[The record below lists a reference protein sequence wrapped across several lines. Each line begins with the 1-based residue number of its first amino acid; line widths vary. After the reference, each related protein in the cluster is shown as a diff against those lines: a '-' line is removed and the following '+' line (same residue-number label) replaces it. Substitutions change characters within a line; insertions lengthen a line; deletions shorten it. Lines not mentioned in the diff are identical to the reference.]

1 MVTSNSNSQKYSDT
15 QAIQNDYP
23 TVSPSV
29 FGSSITSVDTLI
41 NNMRVNI
48 EKNPQ
53 SKAKWLKA
61 RQKVKDSALSTTD
74 TIVINGKK
82 PLLQTIKRPVNGQ
95 VAIIDWLNIT
105 FDISAIN
112 EKYRRTHEDDDQYM
126 ALCQAAVADF
136 APILARIFGKKY
148 ATVSQNQNG
157 ANFYKYSFNFG
168 ENYGKICI
176 GGQRDSVL
184 VMLNGT
190 GCSLAPQGWEH
201 YMYQFLSSLDDK
213 KQKPKITRIDLAHDD
228 LKGEYLDVHVLDQ
241 LETDDLFHC
250 GGAPHSVSHA
260 GEWKHGDPND
270 MGLTLNIG
278 KRSSGKYARFY
289 EKGKQLGDKDG
300 EYSRWVRA
308 EVEFKA
314 NDRVIPFDVLKDPS
328 AYFMGA
334 YPVFAD
340 LFDYERINKLE
351 IIQKTAEITLQHSFD
366 VIKHQFGKYFS
377 YYSTFM
383 SLEEILNMIK
393 SDCDDDVPVRLH
405 LPDEFAKQQAQL
417 GNSLISNTSSDK
429 HLTEA

>member
-1 MVTSNSNSQKYSDT
+1 MTTNIKNSQNSPIQQSY
-15 QAIQNDYP
+15 QNDYP

-29 FGSSITSVDTLI
+29 FGSSITTVDTLI
-41 NNMRVNI
+41 NNMRVNSEI
-48 EKNPQ
+48 NPNFKNKCQ
-53 SKAKWLKA
+53 NSYQ
-61 RQKVKDSALSTTD
+61 RVKDTALSTLETV
-74 TIVINGKK
+74 VIKGKK
-82 PLLQTIKRPVNGQ
+82 PLLQTIKRPINGQ

-105 FDISAIN
+105 FDISTIN

-148 ATVSQNQNG
+148 SAISQNQNG

-176 GGQRDSVL
+176 GGQRDTVL

-190 GCSLAPQGWEH
+190 GCSLAPQGWEYFMH
-201 YMYQFLSSLDDK
+201 LFLSRLDEK
-213 KQKPKITRIDLAHDD
+213 TQKPKITRIDLAHDD

-289 EKGKQLGDKDG
+289 EKGKQLGDKGG

-314 NDRVIPFDVLKDPS
+314 NDRFIPFDVLKDPS

-366 VIKHQFGKYFS
+366 WLKTQGGKYFS

-383 SLEEILNMIK
+383 SPEEILEMIK
-393 SDCDDDVPVRLH
+393 SDCADDVPVRLH
-405 LPDEFAKQQAQL
+405 LPDEFAKKQAKRR
-417 GNSLISNTSSDK
+417 NKLIPS
-429 HLTEA
+429 

>member
-1 MVTSNSNSQKYSDT
+1 MTNSIQNSQNSPIQQSY
-15 QAIQNDYP
+15 QNDYP

-29 FGSSITSVDTLI
+29 FGSSITTVDTLI
-41 NNMRVNI
+41 NNMRVNSEI
-48 EKNPQ
+48 NPNFKNKCQ
-53 SKAKWLKA
+53 NSYQ
-61 RQKVKDSALSTTD
+61 RVKDTALSTLETV
-74 TIVINGKK
+74 VIKGKK
-82 PLLQTIKRPVNGQ
+82 PLLQTIKRPINGQ

-105 FDISAIN
+105 FDISTIN

-148 ATVSQNQNG
+148 SAISQNQNG

-176 GGQRDSVL
+176 GGQRDTVL
-184 VMLNGT
+184 IMLNGT
-190 GCSLAPQGWEH
+190 GCSLAPIGWECF
-201 YMYQFLSSLDDK
+201 MYLFLSRLDEK
-213 KQKPKITRIDLAHDD
+213 TQKPKITRIDLAHDD

-289 EKGKQLGDKDG
+289 EKGKQLGDKGG

-314 NDRVIPFDVLKDPS
+314 NDRFIPFDVLKDPS

-340 LFDYERINKLE
+340 LFDYERINKFE

-366 VIKHQFGKYFS
+366 WLKTQGGKYFS

-383 SLEEILNMIK
+383 SPEEILEMIK
-393 SDCDDDVPVRLH
+393 SDDPEDIPIRLH
-405 LPDEFAKQQAQL
+405 LPDEFAKQQAKI
-417 GNSLISNTSSDK
+417 GNKLIPS
-429 HLTEA
+429 

>member
-29 FGSSITSVDTLI
+29 FGSSITTVDTLI
-41 NNMRVNI
+41 NNMRVNNKI
-48 EKNPQ
+48 NPQ
-53 SKAKWLKA
+53 FKNKCQQAYQ
-61 RQKVKDSALSTTD
+61 RVKDSALSTTD
-74 TIVINGKK
+74 TIIIKGKK
-82 PLLQTIKRPVNGQ
+82 PLLQTIKRPANGQ

-105 FDISAIN
+105 FDISTIN
-112 EKYRRTHEDDDQYM
+112 EKYRRTNEDDDQYM
-126 ALCQAAVADF
+126 ALCQAAIADF
-136 APILARIFGKKY
+136 APMLARIFGKKY
-148 ATVSQNQNG
+148 STVAQNQNG

-184 VMLNGT
+184 IMLNGT

-201 YMYQFLSSLDDK
+201 YMHQFLTTIA
-213 KQKPKITRIDLAHDD
+213 QKPKITRIDLAHDD
-228 LKGEYLDVHVLDQ
+228 LKGDYLDVHVLDQ

-250 GGAPHSVSHA
+250 GGAPHTVGHL
-260 GEWKHGDPND
+260 GNWKYDDPND
-270 MGLTLNIG
+270 NGLTLNIG
-278 KRSSGKYARFY
+278 KRDSGKFARFY
-289 EKGKQLGDKDG
+289 EKGKKLGDKDG

-314 NDRVIPFDVLKDPS
+314 NDRIIPFDVLKDPS

-351 IIQKTAEITLQHSFD
+351 VVQKTSEITLQQSFNW
-366 VIKHQFGKYFS
+366 IKNQGGKYFS

-383 SLEEILNMIK
+383 SPEEILEMIK
-393 SDCDDDVPVRLH
+393 SDNAQDVPVRLH
-405 LPDEFAKQQAQL
+405 LPDEFAKQQAKI
-417 GNSLISNTSSDK
+417 GNKLIPS
-429 HLTEA
+429 

>member
-1 MVTSNSNSQKYSDT
+1 MAMSDQKDKKYNNT
-15 QAIQNDYP
+15 NPVQNDYP

-29 FGSSITSVDTLI
+29 FGSTVTGVDTLI
-41 NNMRVNI
+41 NNMRVNS
-48 EKNPQ
+48 EKNPH
-53 SKAKWLKA
+53 SKAKWLKE
-61 RQKVKDSALSTTD
+61 RQKVKNSALSTTD
-74 TIVINGKK
+74 TIIISGKK
-82 PLLQTIKRPVNGQ
+82 PVLQTIKRPINGQ

-105 FDISAIN
+105 FDIATIH
-112 EKYRRTHEDDDQYM
+112 EKYRRTNEDDDQYM
-126 ALCQAAVADF
+126 SLCQAAVAEF
-136 APILARIFGKKY
+136 APMLARIFGKTY
-148 ATVSQNQNG
+148 ANVKQNQNG

-184 VMLNGT
+184 IMLNGT

-201 YMYQFLSSLDDK
+201 YMHQFLSK
-213 KQKPKITRIDLAHDD
+213 VAKKPKITRIDLAHDD

-241 LETDDLFHC
+241 LETDDLFNC
-250 GGAPHSVSHA
+250 GGAPHTVGHL
-260 GEWKHGDPND
+260 GEWKYDDPNNR
-270 MGLTLNIG
+270 GLTLNIG
-278 KRSSGKYARFY
+278 KRDSGKFARFY
-289 EKGKQLGDKDG
+289 EKGKKLGDKDG

-314 NDRVIPFDVLKDPS
+314 NDRHIPLDVLKDPS

-351 IIQKTAEITLQHSFD
+351 IVQKISEITLQHSFN

-383 SLEEILNMIK
+383 SLEEILDMIK
-393 SDCDDDVPVRLH
+393 SDCSEDIPSRLH
-405 LPDEFAKQQAQL
+405 LPDEFARQQAEL
-417 GNSLISNTSSDK
+417 GNV
-429 HLTEA
+429 LTPS